1 MNRRLLRLV
10 LLFGAVTLSGSSRTY
25 AQDGTALLGTEPSFR
40 VRVYNYESAPDA
52 DLLAA
57 RGIAGGEREA
67 CAAAGDEVEGLGGS
81 WATARPALRS
91 PESAAWFSR
100 SAGPAPD
107 RSVRLGRRARSW
119 REPQRKPR

>member
-25 AQDGTALLGTEPSFR
+25 AQDGTALLGTEPSFW

-52 DLLAA
+52 GPP
-57 RGIAGGEREA
+57 R
-67 CAAAGDEVEGLGGS
+67 
-81 WATARPALRS
+81 ARPYVS
-91 PESAAWFSR
+91 PESAACFSR
-100 SAGPAPD
+100 SAALAPD